1 MDPLEW
7 PVSVGEVE
15 GRHILTVV
23 VLVVD
28 DLLLLLLLL
37 SLLLVVVVVVIVLRD
52 VDLLVF
58 FLTGELEG
66 VQVSSSSS
74 SSLEDEV
81 EESSS
86 FSSVQMIVFRTVSAV
101 SSLQNEKETSK
112 Y

>member
-28 DLLLLLLLL
+28 DLLLLLL
-37 SLLLVVVVVVIVLRD
+37 SLLLLVVVVVIVLRD

>member
-1 MDPLEW
+1 M
-7 PVSVGEVE
+7 
-15 GRHILTVV
+15 
-23 VLVVD
+23 
-28 DLLLLLLLL
+28 
-37 SLLLVVVVVVIVLRD
+37 VIVLRD